1 MEIDIKC
8 VLPFAWC
15 AECEELDLVTVD
27 EYSAIGGAR
36 RQYACK
42 NAAYCE
48 ACERAREYM
57 KPEPDTAAEDEWK
70 EDALAMMREL
80 DEKISRL
87 RVVKVSTDAGPW
99 EIKGPFGIGKKD
111 PYAEAAAIVTAW
123 CEKNFYDS
131 FLVTLELDGK
141 PETCLLQY
149 DFEKDAANVPCWDVD
164 WWEGQTKITVLG
176 FRPFCE
182 FLLYGEPSEE

>member
-15 AECEELDLVTVD
+15 AECAELDLETVD

-48 ACERAREYM
+48 ACEEAREY
-57 KPEPDTAAEDEWK
+57 KKQEPDAAADDEWK

-87 RVVKVSTDAGPW
+87 RTMNASADELQVMNASADEKPW
-99 EIKGPFGIGKKD
+99 EILGED
-111 PYAEAAAIVTAW
+111 PYTEVADIIEDW
-123 CEKNFYDS
+123 CKRNKNFYVI
-131 FLVTLELDGK
+131 L
-141 PETCLLQY
+141 
-149 DFEKDAANVPCWDVD
+149 
-164 WWEGQTKITVLG
+164 
-176 FRPFCE
+176 
-182 FLLYGEPSEE
+182 